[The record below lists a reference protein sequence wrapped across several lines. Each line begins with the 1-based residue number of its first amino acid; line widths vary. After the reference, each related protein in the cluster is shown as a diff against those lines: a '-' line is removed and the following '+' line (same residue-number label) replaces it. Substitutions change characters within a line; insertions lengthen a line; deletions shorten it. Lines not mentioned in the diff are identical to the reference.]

1 MQFTLIIF
9 VPQCNLQRHP
19 DCNNLKQW
27 KGGTVKIDP
36 LALVQAIERYLM
48 VRGYGRI
55 RDAESM
61 ISDDDNSEDDIDDTL
76 VRYTRGTGLRRVFNS

>member
-1 MQFTLIIF
+1 M
-9 VPQCNLQRHP
+9 
-19 DCNNLKQW
+19 KQW

-76 VRYTRGTGLRRVFNS
+76 VITFNEHLFSEKMLINNS